1 MKKSIIIGIETS
13 CDETSVALY
22 LNNKFIDEITTSSM
36 QIQSNFGGV
45 VPEIATRYHQSNIH
59 KIFNELI
66 KKNNIKIDEITH
78 IVYTS
83 CPGLPGCLHVGTCFA
98 LTLAKLTKAKLIP
111 INHLYGHIF
120 SGFIEKDIEIKFPMI
135 GVVVSGGHTTIY
147 YVKNIDEIEIL
158 NETQDDAV
166 GEVLDK
172 VGRALDWK
180 YPAGPLID
188 KVFDPRKATIKL
200 VKNNFSVQSPFS
212 FSGIKTAALNYI
224 NIHKQKNETFDE
236 VSLTSSV
243 QKFIIDDVVNKVK
256 YWLKEKEC
264 NIVCLGGGV
273 SANKYLRDELSKI
286 KLDKLILPNLKY
298 TGDQATMIAFY
309 GMLLINSKNLY

>member
-1 MKKSIIIGIETS
+1 MKKNVIIGIETS

-22 LNNKFIDEITTSSM
+22 VNNKFISEITTSSM

-45 VPEIATRYHQSNIH
+45 VPEIATRYHQNNIH
-59 KIFNELI
+59 KIFKELI
-66 KKNNIKIDEITH
+66 DKNNIKINEITH
-78 IVYTS
+78 VVYTA

-98 LTLAKLTKAKLIP
+98 LTLAELTNSKIVP

-120 SGFIEKDIEIKFPMI
+120 SGFIDKDIEIEFPMI

-147 YVKNIDEIEIL
+147 YVKSVDEIEIL

-172 VGRALDWK
+172 VGRSLDWK

-188 KVFDPRKATIKL
+188 KLFDPNKAVIKL
-200 VKNNFSVQSPFS
+200 VKNNFSPQSPFS

-224 NIHKQKNETFDE
+224 NNHKQKNAQFDE
-236 VSLTSSV
+236 IELTSSV
-243 QKFIIDDVVNKVK
+243 QKIVIDDVVNKVK
-256 YWLKEKEC
+256 YWLKQKQC
-264 NIVCLGGGV
+264 DRVCLGGGV
-273 SANKYLRDELSKI
+273 SANKYLRYELSKI
-286 KLDKLILPNLKY
+286 KLKQLVLPNLKY
-298 TGDQATMIAFY
+298 TGDQATMIAYY
-309 GMLLINSKNLY
+309 GMLLINSKNL